1 MAKTTAQA
9 AEGRTK
15 SVVIT
20 REEIFLRLR
29 TMIGDSLAVPEAE
42 ITLQSR
48 LIDDLGADSL
58 DFVDLVFA
66 IEKEFGARIRE
77 ADFNF
82 LARLDFSSPAVMRE
96 GFLTP
101 ETIER
106 LRPLLPGLATVPDQT
121 RVSPGELFSLMTVES
136 LCIMIERKK
145 ISTTEDTEDAED

>member
-1 MAKTTAQA
+1 MM
-9 AEGRTK
+9 
-15 SVVIT
+15 T
-20 REEIFLRLR
+20 RREIFPRLR
-29 TMIGDSLAVPEAE
+29 AIVADSLAVPESE
-42 ITLQSR
+42 IALQSL

-96 GFLTP
+96 GFLTA

-136 LCIMIERKK
+136 LCIMIERQKL
-145 ISTTEDTEDAED
+145 STTGDTED